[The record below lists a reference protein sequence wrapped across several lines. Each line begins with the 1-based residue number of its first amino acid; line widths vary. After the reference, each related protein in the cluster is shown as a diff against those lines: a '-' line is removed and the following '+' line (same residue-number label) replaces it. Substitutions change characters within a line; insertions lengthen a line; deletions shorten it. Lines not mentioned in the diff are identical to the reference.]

1 MVLGEFDI
9 VIVFR
14 AIGVFGFAVY
24 VGVYALLSWRLIGGD
39 SLVYFA
45 GNTVAAALVLTSN
58 IGEFNMASVLIQIF
72 FIAIGMTAMILRLM
86 AESEPIESA

>member
-1 MVLGEFDI
+1 MLGEFDI
-9 VIVFR
+9 VIMFR
-14 AIGVFGFAVY
+14 AIGVFGFVVY

-45 GNTVAAALVLTSN
+45 GNTVAAALVLMSN
-58 IGEFNMASVLIQIF
+58 IGGFNMASVLIQIF

>member
-45 GNTVAAALVLTSN
+45 GNTVAAALGLTSN